1 MSHITVPA
9 RTCLNAAMDRPA
21 SLRILQCRPGFET
34 ECAEEAGGGALVL
47 GEGMVSAA
55 GSDAPLSELVF
66 ARQAF
71 RQAAE
76 LKELPAGDRI
86 NAILVAL
93 EAHMGPVSDVL
104 LEHPDT
110 NAGKELAGFLKKF
123 ALPLKS
129 ALAKRGFPVQRGGGR
144 RLHLLFTDSHH
155 LRLGFSAGEDGSPL
169 PNGILHLKMPR
180 QAPSRSTLKL
190 EEALLCFLD
199 ERDRDRWLRPGLSA
213 VDLGAAPGGWTWQ
226 LTRRGLKV
234 TAVDNGP
241 MQAELMATGLVEH
254 RREDGF
260 RFRPRRQVDWLLC
273 DMVEQPQRV
282 AALVGDWLARGD
294 CRRAVFNL
302 KLPMKRRYRSLRE
315 CLDGLRR
322 RLDAEGLDPVL
333 RCKQLYHDREEVT
346 AYIGLP

>member
-1 MSHITVPA
+1 MAHITVTA
-9 RTCLNAAMDRPA
+9 RTCLNAAMDCST

-34 ECAEEAGGGALVL
+34 ECAEEAGTGAAVL

-55 GSDAPLSELVF
+55 SCDGPLSELVF

-71 RQAAE
+71 RQVAE

-86 NAILVAL
+86 NAVLAAL
-93 EAHMGPVSDVL
+93 EDHAGPVEDLL

-123 ALPLKS
+123 ALPLRS
-129 ALAKRGFPVQRGGGR
+129 ALAKRGLPLRRDAGR
-144 RLHLLFTDSHH
+144 RLHLLFTDSRH
-155 LRLGFSAGEDGSPL
+155 LRLGFSVGEDGSPL
-169 PNGILHLKMPR
+169 ANGILHLKMPR
-180 QAPSRSTLKL
+180 EAPSRSTLKL
-190 EEALLCFLD
+190 EEALLCFLSD
-199 ERDRDRWLRPGLSA
+199 RDRERWLRPGLTA

-241 MQAELMATGLVEH
+241 MQAGLMATGLVEH

-260 RFRPRRQVDWLLC
+260 RFRPRRPVDWLLC

-282 AALVGDWLARGD
+282 AELVGDWFARGD

-315 CLDGLRR
+315 CLDGLQQ
-322 RLDAEGLDPVL
+322 RLDGEGLDPVL

-346 AYIGLP
+346 VYIGLP